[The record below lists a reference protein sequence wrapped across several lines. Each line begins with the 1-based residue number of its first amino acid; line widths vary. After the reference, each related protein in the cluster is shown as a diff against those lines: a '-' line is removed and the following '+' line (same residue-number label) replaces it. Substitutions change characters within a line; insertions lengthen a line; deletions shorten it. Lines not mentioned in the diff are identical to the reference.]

1 MSILEQMTPIGLDDM
16 KAVRLMNRVDQKYI
30 APAALL
36 EALLERIAGDYYVQR
51 IPADPQNSKLKIQ
64 DSELIAPYRT
74 LYFDTEALDMYIM
87 HHNRKLNRQKLRVR
101 TYRSTDTTFFEIK
114 NKDNKGKTRK
124 VRIPIDVSLFDRAL
138 EVPEVQDFVNK
149 NTPYSTQAFKQSSIQ
164 AFKHSSTQALK
175 HSSIQAIKQSSNQA
189 ILYPTLENRFE
200 RITLVDKGMSER
212 ITIDHGIRF
221 HNRATQLDA
230 DIAHALVIEVKHEV
244 GAPSSA
250 IERALHD
257 LHVLPRRMSKYCIGT
272 ALTTPTVK
280 HNRFKPKLLYIN
292 KIQENR

>member
-1 MSILEQMTPIGLDDM
+1 MNSEFSIQHSVLDQMAPIGLDDM
-16 KAVRLMNRVDQKYI
+16 KAVCLMNRVDQKYI

-51 IPADPQNSKLKIQ
+51 IPANNQNSQFTIHN
-64 DSELIAPYRT
+64 SERIAPYRT
-74 LYFDTEALDMYIM
+74 LYFDTEALAMYIM

-149 NTPYSTQAFKQSSIQ
+149 NTPYSTPTP
-164 AFKHSSTQALK
+164 HSSLLTP
-175 HSSIQAIKQSSNQA
+175 HSSLI
-189 ILYPTLENRFE
+189 PTLENRFE

-221 HNRATQLDA
+221 YNRATGLDA

-244 GAPSSA
+244 GAPTSA

-272 ALTTPTVK
+272 ALTTPAVK
-280 HNRFKPKLLYIN
+280 HNRFKPKLLYLEKLIPN
-292 KIQENR
+292 S

>member
-36 EALLERIAGDYYVQR
+36 EALLERIAADYYVQR
-51 IPADPQNSKLKIQ
+51 IPANIQNSKFTIHN
-64 DSELIAPYRT
+64 SERIAPYRT

-138 EVPEVQDFVNK
+138 EVPEVVEFVDGQ
-149 NTPYSTQAFKQSSIQ
+149 TPF
-164 AFKHSSTQALK
+164 
-175 HSSIQAIKQSSNQA
+175 
-189 ILYPTLENRFE
+189 PTASLRPCLENRFE

-244 GAPSSA
+244 GAPTSA

-272 ALTTPTVK
+272 ALTTPAVK
-280 HNRFKPKLLYIN
+280 HNRFKPKLLYLEKLIPN
-292 KIQENR
+292 S